1 MPETPSPWVPRLQL
15 VAASVFFS
23 TAGAAIKACSL
34 GAWPV
39 AGVRAGVA
47 ALALLAF
54 LPGARRRW
62 SARTLLVSLAYAATI
77 ILFVQANKLT
87 TAANA
92 IFIGATSPLFL
103 VLLGP
108 WLLKEPVRR
117 RDVVFMIALGLGMSL
132 FFVSQDPPA
141 RTAPNPALGNVLA
154 AASSLSVA
162 LMFIGL
168 RWLERAEHDAALP
181 AVVAGNVLTFVVSLP
196 FSSFAGA
203 RPTDW
208 LILAFLGVFQ
218 IGLGYALLLRG
229 LRHLTALEAALLLNL
244 EPVLNPCVGVAGP
257 RRAAGGLGPGGG
269 RLDPGRRAGPGVARL
284 PRRQPR
290 QRPSGSFRMT
300 GCFSRSGWIWSFSN
314 APHWLLAT

>member
-1 MPETPSPWVPRLQL
+1 MPASDGPASPWVPRLQL

-34 GAWPV
+34 GGWAV

-47 ALALLAF
+47 ALALLVF
-54 LPGARRRW
+54 LPAARRRW

-117 RDVVFMIALGLGMSL
+117 RDVVFMIVLGLGLSL
-132 FFVSQDPPA
+132 FFLSQDPPA
-141 RTAPNPALGNVLA
+141 RTAPDPALGNVLA

-168 RWLERAEHDAALP
+168 RWLERTEHDAALP
-181 AVVAGNVLTFVVSLP
+181 AVVAGNVFTFALSLP
-196 FSSFAGA
+196 FAWPFAGA

-218 IGLGYALLLRG
+218 IGIGYVLLLRG
-229 LRHLTALEAALLLNL
+229 LRHLTALETALLLNL
-244 EPVLNPCVGVAGP
+244 EPVLNPVWAWLVHGETPGTA
-257 RRAAGGLGPGGG
+257 ALAGGALI
-269 RLDPGRRAGPGVARL
+269 LAAVVARAWHDA
-284 PRRQPR
+284 
-290 QRPSGSFRMT
+290 
-300 GCFSRSGWIWSFSN
+300 RSPAGIAS
-314 APHWLLAT
+314 AA

>member
-1 MPETPSPWVPRLQL
+1 MSDASHTASPWVPRLQL

-23 TAGAAIKACSL
+23 TAGAAIKACTL
-34 GAWPV
+34 GAWPI

-62 SARTLLVSLAYAATI
+62 SWRTLLVSLAYAATI

-117 RDVVFMIALGLGMSL
+117 RDVVFMMALALGLSL

-141 RTAPNPALGNVLA
+141 RTAPNPVLGNALA
-154 AASSLSVA
+154 AATSLCFA
-162 LMFIGL
+162 LVLIGL

-196 FSSFAGA
+196 FSWPYAGA
-203 RPTDW
+203 RPADW
-208 LILAFLGVFQ
+208 IILAFLGVFQ
-218 IGLGYALLLRG
+218 IGLAYALLLRG
-229 LRHLTALEAALLLNL
+229 LRHLTALETALLLNL
-244 EPVLNPCVGVAGP
+244 EPILNPVWAWLVHGERPGAW
-257 RRAAGGLGPGGG
+257 ALAGGALILGAV
-269 RLDPGRRAGPGVARL
+269 LARAWRDSRPAARA
-284 PRRQPR
+284 
-290 QRPSGSFRMT
+290 S
-300 GCFSRSGWIWSFSN
+300 
-314 APHWLLAT
+314 AA